1 MNSRRR
7 IQRYFGLSLFGA
19 AFLLCAAVGCAA
31 QSTSGTPSPSPITRD
46 PDKDDHLRDFG
57 SPEAEMREKLRIK
70 AEKKD
75 YEENLSRAREVSDLA
90 GAVLKNYEASKT
102 ITTEDSKKLDR
113 LEKLT
118 KRIRNEAGGSDSQV
132 DTKDVPASQDEAVKR
147 IADFAVELKKLVEK
161 TPRHVVSAAVID
173 QANKIIGAVQYMR
186 NRAR

>member
-1 MNSRRR
+1 MTSQRILLSR
-7 IQRYFGLSLFGA
+7 I
-19 AFLLCAAVGCAA
+19 AFLVFAFAVLLTAAEGASA
-31 QSTSGTPSPSPITRD
+31 QIPATSPTPTLTNRD
-46 PDKDDHLRDFG
+46 PDKDDHPRDFG

-75 YEENLSRAREVSDLA
+75 YEENVARAREVSDLA
-90 GAVLKNYEASKT
+90 NAVLKDYEAAKT
-102 ITTEDSKKLDR
+102 LTSDDSKKLDR

-132 DTKDVPASQDEAVKR
+132 ETKDPPASQDDAIKR

-173 QANKIIGAVQYMR
+173 QANKIIGVVQYMR
-186 NRAR
+186 NRVR